1 MTFFEEFRPLAQG
14 PLIKWQKEQMSCWHF
29 LYALCSRQTLPALL
43 GQQLAV
49 ILLCP
54 LFRVYCQGLTGGKY
68 IKLCAQDFD

>member
-1 MTFFEEFRPLAQG
+1 MTFFEEPRPLAQG

-29 LYALCSRQTLPALL
+29 LYALCSRQTLPASL